1 VSGFD
6 HAIGDDRHS
15 GVLRGT
21 FTGGDFMRRF
31 TVFLLGIAL
40 AASARPAEPF
50 VASTARSFADLMT
63 ESMGRMHAGMS
74 SAPQNGDPDHDFVT
88 QMIPHHQGAI
98 DMAKVLLVYG
108 KDPALQQLAKG
119 IVAEQQNEI
128 QMMHLWL
135 ERHDTNHPASKKE
148 NKR

>member
-1 VSGFD
+1 MHRVS
-6 HAIGDDRHS
+6 
-15 GVLRGT
+15 LL
-21 FTGGDFMRRF
+21 
-31 TVFLLGIAL
+31 LLGIAL
-40 AASARPAEPF
+40 AVSARAAEPF
-50 VASTARSFADLMT
+50 VASTARSFADLMS
-63 ESMGRMHAGMS
+63 ESMARMHSGMS

-119 IVAEQQNEI
+119 IIAEQQNEI

-135 ERHDTNHPASKKE
+135 ERHETKQPPSRKE